1 MDKES
6 YDVMR
11 RCLEYLQFQKTG
23 LNPSDIPEVQL
34 SKYLIGWSVRVGLTS
49 EFNEVL
55 NRLLVENVKF
65 KRKNSDPCNT
75 IE

>member
-23 LNPSDIPEVQL
+23 LKPSGIPESQL
-34 SKYLIGWSVRVGLTS
+34 SKYLIGWSVRIGLTP
-49 EFNEVL
+49 EFNMVL
-55 NRLLVENVKF
+55 NRLLAEDIKF
-65 KRKNSDPCNT
+65 KEKSQTHT
-75 IE
+75 IQ